1 MQASW
6 QGLSIRHGKWKY
18 MEKPYKRGRKGKW
31 VQSFL
36 LPDTAPGHK
45 GQLYDL
51 EADPG
56 ETTNLYF
63 KNPQMAKML
72 SEKLIQNKRA
82 GRSTPERG
90 RNR

>member
-18 MEKPYKRGRKGKW
+18 LEKPYKKGRKGKW

-51 EADPG
+51 QADPG

-63 KNPQMAKML
+63 ENPEMAELL
-72 SEKLIQNKRA
+72 SKKLMQIKKA
-82 GRSTPERG
+82 GRSAPVRK
-90 RNR
+90 